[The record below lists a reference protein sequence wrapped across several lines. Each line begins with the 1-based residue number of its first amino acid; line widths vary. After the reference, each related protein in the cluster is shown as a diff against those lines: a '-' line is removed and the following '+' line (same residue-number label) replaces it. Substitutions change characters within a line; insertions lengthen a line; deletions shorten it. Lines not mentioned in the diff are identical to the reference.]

1 MCLTKNYLGLLRLGM
16 VFMYLSLKVK
26 MNLIIAFM
34 KRNYKALVLVG
45 VFALALWGFMPK
57 PEKFDGASDRD
68 KLLLQLVTMVLENAH
83 YHPQDI
89 DDEFSKKLYKSF
101 LEEIDAN
108 KRFFLQSDVEEF
120 SKYELLL
127 DDQIKGQD
135 IAFFN
140 LVNTRFLERLEEA
153 KGYTTEILQTP
164 FNYSEEEYFNLDY
177 EKQPYAKDKKE
188 LKEKWRKQLKL
199 SVLSKIHTELQTQN
213 GETTSYEELEN
224 EELEIQVPKKS
235 KEPITIK
242 TFEELE
248 VEKRES
254 ELKTFNDFFSFME
267 DLTRTEWFSMYV
279 NAITEQF
286 DPHTNYMAPQDK
298 KDFDAG
304 LAGKFEGIGARLQK
318 KGDVIEISEL
328 ISGGPAWREGV
339 LEAGDL
345 ILKVAQENEE
355 PVDISGMRLDNVVK
369 LIKGKKG
376 TKVILT
382 VKRVDGSIL
391 EIPIT
396 RDVVEMEE
404 SYVRSAV
411 VDKEGQKYGVIYLP
425 QFYFDIN
432 DNKSRDAAKDM
443 AVEIERLKKENI
455 EGLVVDLRGN
465 GGGSLRTAIDISG
478 LFIEKGPVVQV
489 KDGTGRIEVH
499 QDRNSS
505 VMWDGP
511 LVIMVNNFSA
521 SASEIFAAAMQ
532 DYKRGIVVGSKHTYG
547 KGTVQNFVDLN
558 RFVRN
563 TEDDFGAVKITIQKY
578 YRIDGGSTQLEGVK
592 SDVVLPDRYSYVD
605 IGEKDQK
612 NAMVWDKINSAS
624 YSPFNTGIS
633 FDLLLANSRQ
643 RVAQSEEFNLI
654 DRNAK
659 WIDEQR
665 NKYDYSL
672 NYEKFKASEEQTEKE
687 RKAFDAMKKYK
698 SDLKFVSLPYEQE
711 MMKNDSALAKKRER
725 WHTNLSKDVYVEES
739 LNILSDWSEIR
750 NKTIVKT
757 KN

>member
-1 MCLTKNYLGLLRLGM
+1 
-16 VFMYLSLKVK
+16 
-26 MNLIIAFM
+26 MNFIIAFM

-57 PEKFDGASDRD
+57 TEKFDGASDND
-68 KLLLQLVTMVLENAH
+68 QLLLQLVTMVLENAH
-83 YHPQDI
+83 YNPKDI
-89 DDEFSKKLYKSF
+89 DDEFSKKLYKSY

-108 KRFFLQSDVEEF
+108 KRFFLQSDIDEF
-120 SKYELLL
+120 SQYELML
-127 DDQIKGQD
+127 DDQIKNKD
-135 IAFFN
+135 ITFFN
-140 LVNTRFLERLEEA
+140 LVNSRFLERLAEA
-153 KGYTTEILQTP
+153 KGYTEEILQKP
-164 FNYSEEEYFNLDY
+164 FDFTEDESFNLDY
-177 EKQPYAKDKKE
+177 ENQPYAKDKKE

-213 GETTSYEELEN
+213 GETTSYDELEKEELGDE
-224 EELEIQVPKKS
+224 VSSKKE
-235 KEPITIK
+235 KEPVKIK

-254 ELKTFNDFFSFME
+254 ELRSFRDFFSFME

-286 DPHTNYMAPQDK
+286 DPHTNYMAPEDK

-318 KGDVIEISEL
+318 KGDVIEVSEL

-396 RDVVEMEE
+396 RDVVEIEE
-404 SYVRSAV
+404 SYVRSAI
-411 VDKEGQKYGVIYLP
+411 VDKDGQKFGIIYLP

-443 AVEIERLKKENI
+443 AQEIERLKKEKI

-489 KDGTGRIEVH
+489 KDGSGRIDVH
-499 QDRNSS
+499 QDRNSA

-563 TEDDFGAVKITIQKY
+563 AEEDYGAVKITIQKY

-605 IGEKDQK
+605 IGEKDKK
-612 NAMVWDKINSAS
+612 NAMSWDKINPAS
-624 YSPFNTGIS
+624 YQPYNTGVSLESLI
-633 FDLLLANSRQ
+633 NKSRQ
-643 RVAQSEEFNLI
+643 RVAQNEQFNLI

-665 NKYDYSL
+665 KKYDYSL
-672 NYEKFKASEEQTEKE
+672 NYEKFKVNEEQTEKE
-687 RKAFDAMKKYK
+687 RKAFDALKKYK
-698 SDLKFVSLPYEQE
+698 NDLKFVSLPYELE
-711 MMKNDSALAKKRER
+711 LMKKDSTLAKKRER

-739 LNILSDWSEIR
+739 LNILSDWSDALS
-750 NKTIVKT
+750 KTLVRT

>member
-1 MCLTKNYLGLLRLGM
+1 M

-26 MNLIIAFM
+26 MNFIIAFM

-57 PEKFDGASDRD
+57 TEKFDGASDND
-68 KLLLQLVTMVLENAH
+68 QLLLQLVTMVLENAH
-83 YHPQDI
+83 YNPKDI
-89 DDEFSKKLYKSF
+89 DDEFSKKLYKSY

-108 KRFFLQSDVEEF
+108 KRFFLQSDIDEF
-120 SKYELLL
+120 SQYELML
-127 DDQIKGQD
+127 DDQIKNKD
-135 IAFFN
+135 ITFFN
-140 LVNTRFLERLEEA
+140 LVNSRFLERLAEA
-153 KGYTTEILQTP
+153 KGYTEEILQKP
-164 FNYSEEEYFNLDY
+164 FDFTEDESFNLDY
-177 EKQPYAKDKKE
+177 ENQPYAKDKKE

-213 GETTSYEELEN
+213 GETTSYDELEKEELGDE
-224 EELEIQVPKKS
+224 VSSKKE
-235 KEPITIK
+235 KEPVKIK

-254 ELKTFNDFFSFME
+254 ELRSFRDFFSFME

-286 DPHTNYMAPQDK
+286 DPHTNYMAPEDK

-318 KGDVIEISEL
+318 KGDVIEVSEL

-396 RDVVEMEE
+396 RDVVEIEE
-404 SYVRSAV
+404 SYVRSAI
-411 VDKEGQKYGVIYLP
+411 VDKDGQKFGIIYLP

-443 AVEIERLKKENI
+443 AQEIERLKKEKI

-489 KDGTGRIEVH
+489 KDGSGRIDVH
-499 QDRNSS
+499 QDRNSA

-563 TEDDFGAVKITIQKY
+563 AEEDYGAVKITIQKY

-605 IGEKDQK
+605 IGEKDKK
-612 NAMVWDKINSAS
+612 NAMSWDKINPAS
-624 YSPFNTGIS
+624 YQPYNTGVNLESLI
-633 FDLLLANSRQ
+633 NKSRQ
-643 RVAQSEEFNLI
+643 RVAQNEQFNLI

-665 NKYDYSL
+665 KKYDYSL
-672 NYEKFKASEEQTEKE
+672 NYEKFKVNEEQTEKE
-687 RKAFDAMKKYK
+687 RKAFDALKKYK
-698 SDLKFVSLPYEQE
+698 NDLKFVSLPYELE
-711 MMKNDSALAKKRER
+711 LMKKDSTLAKKRER

-739 LNILSDWSEIR
+739 LNILSDWSDALS
-750 NKTIVKT
+750 KTLVRT

>member
-1 MCLTKNYLGLLRLGM
+1 M

-57 PEKFDGASDRD
+57 PEKFDGASDKD

-108 KRFFLQSDVEEF
+108 KRFFLQSDIEEF

-135 IAFFN
+135 ITFFN

-213 GETTSYEELEN
+213 GETTSDDEFGN
-224 EELEIQVPKKS
+224 EESEEIATPKKS

-318 KGDVIEISEL
+318 KGDVIEVSEL

-345 ILKVAQENEE
+345 ILKVAQEKEE

-404 SYVRSAV
+404 SYVRSAI
-411 VDKEGQKYGVIYLP
+411 VDKDGEKFGVIYLP

-443 AVEIERLKKENI
+443 ALEIERLKKENI
-455 EGLVVDLRGN
+455 EGLIVDLRGN

-489 KDGTGRIEVH
+489 KDGAGKIEVH

-624 YSPFNTGIS
+624 YSPYNTGVN

-643 RVAQSEEFNLI
+643 RVAQNEQFNLI

-672 NYEKFKASEEQTEKE
+672 NYEKFKAAEEQTEKE

-750 NKTIVKT
+750 NRTIVKT